1 MNSVPAYAGTFL
13 EDLKMKDKISAAV
26 FMPLGIFFLIEA
38 LKMPRV
44 TEYGK
49 YGAPGIVPAFFSIM
63 VILLCTIML
72 LRKKKSV
79 PVESKLPVETRK
91 VENRRL
97 LLATAMFLTYVFLLG
112 KINFAIL
119 TAVFLSA
126 CSIVFFRKKF
136 VLLIISSIGVTIGI
150 YYLFAHVFL
159 LPLP

>member
-1 MNSVPAYAGTFL
+1 MR
-13 EDLKMKDKISAAV
+13 DRISAAV
-26 FMPLGIFFLIEA
+26 FTSLGIFFLIEA
-38 LKMPRV
+38 LKMPRT

-63 VILLCTIML
+63 VILLCAIMF

-79 PVESKLPVETRK
+79 SVEKLPAETRK

-97 LLATAMFLTYVFLLG
+97 LLATVMFLTYVFLLG
-112 KINFAIL
+112 KINFVIL
-119 TAVFLSA
+119 TAIFLSV
-126 CSIVFFRKKF
+126 CSIVFFRKKP
-136 VLLIISSIGVTIGI
+136 VLLVVSSIGVTVGI